1 MADRAERARKRMSVV
16 TTVLISIGVVGLGVL
31 AVVMHT

>member
-1 MADRAERARKRMSVV
+1 MANRAERARRRMSVL
-16 TTVLISIGVVGLGVL
+16 TTVLISIGVVGLGIL

>member
-1 MADRAERARKRMSVV
+1 MADRAERAKRRLGIA

>member
-1 MADRAERARKRMSVV
+1 MTDRAERAKRRMSVF
-16 TTVLISIGVVGLGVL
+16 TTVLISIGVVGLGIA